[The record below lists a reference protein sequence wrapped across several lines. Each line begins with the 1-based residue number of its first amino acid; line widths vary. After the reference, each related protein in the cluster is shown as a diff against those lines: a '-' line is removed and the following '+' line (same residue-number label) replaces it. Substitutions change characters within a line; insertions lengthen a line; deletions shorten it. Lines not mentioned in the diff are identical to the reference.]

1 MSASFLKAVKKAEPI
16 DKISSAIFFAE
27 YGTGKTV
34 LAASASMIEDYSPVL
49 IVDIEGSATGIGRL
63 YPDVD
68 IVVADTYDKLES
80 LRHQL
85 LTEEHPYKT
94 VIFDTYNVAQNR
106 AEKHFKAK
114 PENQN
119 NRFGVWG
126 DLKDWSIQF
135 VREMHHAPFLAIFIA
150 HPQTEKDENTG
161 KMTTTVKIAGS
172 AKTDVPTI
180 PDLIGY
186 LEFAENEDGEQVRVL
201 RVGRSSSIITK
212 NRFGLPDTIWP
223 TDNEGVTMTDIQM
236 EIVRAQL
243 QKEDNGEE

>member
-1 MSASFLKAVKKAEPI
+1 MSKASFLQAVKKATAVDQI
-16 DKISSAIFFAE
+16 NSAIFFGE
-27 YGTGKTV
+27 YGTGKTW
-34 LAASASMIEDYSPVL
+34 LAASADALAEYSPVL
-49 IVDIEGSATGIGRL
+49 IVDIEGSAAGVGRE

-68 IVVADTYDKLES
+68 IVQVNSHEMLED
-80 LRHQL
+80 LRRQL

-94 VIFDTYNVAQNR
+94 VIFDTLNVAQNR
-106 AEKHFKAK
+106 AEKFFRAK

-126 DLKDWSIQF
+126 DLKDWTISF
-135 VREMHHAPFLAIFIA
+135 VRDMHQAPFMAIFTA

-161 KMTTTVKIAGS
+161 KMTTTVKISGS

-186 LEFAENEDGEQVRVL
+186 MEWTTDPVTDKPVRVL

-212 NRFGLPDTIWP
+212 NRFGIPDLIWGADGTEGPTI
-223 TDNEGVTMTDIQM
+223 TDIQK
-236 EIVRAQL
+236 EILIA
-243 QKEDNGEE
+243 KEAGK